1 MLPINITLLSVYFI
15 GSIFDTS
22 FWFFIRI
29 DYLLKVTLY
38 RHDFCIKFCGD
49 LECFLMT
56 KYNVDYYWKI
66 FC

>member
-1 MLPINITLLSVYFI
+1 MLPINIALLSVYFI

-38 RHDFCIKFCGD
+38 GHDF
-49 LECFLMT
+49 
-56 KYNVDYYWKI
+56 V
-66 FC
+66 